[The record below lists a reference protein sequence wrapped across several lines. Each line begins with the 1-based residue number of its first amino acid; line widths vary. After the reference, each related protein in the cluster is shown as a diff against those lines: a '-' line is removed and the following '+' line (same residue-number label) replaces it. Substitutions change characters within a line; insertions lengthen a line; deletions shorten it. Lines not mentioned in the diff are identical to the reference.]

1 MHERQGKDT
10 GVEENGGRE
19 GAWEEGTEEGIT

>member
-10 GVEENGGRE
+10 GVEEKEGRE
-19 GAWEEGTEEGIT
+19 GAWEEGTEEEIT